1 MNKAQ
6 LVTILFSIALVF
18 GMYYGCD
25 RIPPQQKALEQS
37 RSLVVEATDPL
48 VLINAA
54 REELAPAQRGALA
67 ELETE
72 LENALADSSK
82 VAVLK
87 QLSGRYYEWGFP
99 AISGYYAE
107 QIADLESTEE
117 AWSIAGTTYT
127 IALQRS
133 EDEQT
138 RSFATGRAIRAYEN
152 AISLNPDN
160 PANQVNLA
168 LVYTENPPEENPM
181 QGIQLLLELN
191 KEYPDNVYI
200 LNNLGRLAIRT
211 GQFDRAIERLER
223 ARSQAP
229 EQTNTICLLAQAYR
243 GAGDTEQAEQWDEK
257 CQSLRQNAG
266 SE

>member
-1 MNKAQ
+1 MSKAQ
-6 LVTILFSIALVF
+6 LVTILLSIALVF

-25 RIPPQQKALEQS
+25 RIPPKQKELEQS

-54 REELAPAQRGALA
+54 QSELQPSQRGTLA
-67 ELETE
+67 ELEKE

-82 VAVLK
+82 ISVLK
-87 QLSGRYYEWGFP
+87 QLSGRYFEWGFP

-107 QIADLESTEE
+107 QIADLENTEE
-117 AWSIAGTTYT
+117 AWSIAGTTYS
-127 IALQRS
+127 IAFQRS

-138 RSFATGRAIRAYEN
+138 RTFATGRAIRAFEN

-168 LVYTENPPEENPM
+168 LVYTENPPEDNPM

-200 LNNLGRLAIRT
+200 LNNLGRLAIQT
-211 GQFDRAIERLER
+211 GQYDRAIERLER
-223 ARSQAP
+223 ARSLET
-229 EQTNTICLLAQAYR
+229 EQMKTICLLAQAYR
-243 GAGDTEQAEQWDEK
+243 GAGNTEQAEQWEEK

-266 SE
+266 SQ